1 MSSEFSNSKEE
12 NWKEEK
18 TKKLQEFD
26 ELLADITE
34 ASSKEKILW
43 RQIYENAIQDR
54 KIAISLVFSLHTK
67 FMVDSSEHTLN
78 GSQMNGYL
86 TRMEKSNKQLIELAG
101 IVADRNSK
109 DESINSDDLFEA
121 MRADDSDGSGH

>member
-1 MSSEFSNSKEE
+1 MSSEFSNSNEE

-18 TKKLQEFD
+18 TKKLKEFD
-26 ELLADITE
+26 ELLSDISG
-34 ASSKEKILW
+34 ASNKDKVLW

-54 KIAISLVFSLHTK
+54 RIALSLVFSLHTR
-67 FMVDSSEHTLN
+67 FMADPSEHTLN

-101 IVADRNSK
+101 IVSDHRSEN
-109 DESINSDDLFEA
+109 EGINSDDLFAA
-121 MRADDSDGSGH
+121 MKEDGNVN